1 MSKKNLVVHGIIM
14 LFIQEL
20 AFSYECRSLIP
31 RFPSVHVCAIIA
43 SGDHCVIYTGFKAS
57 KVVTRSNFAYRG
69 SLGMRLN
76 TTNLCIIIIPGIC
89 KGSVFDVLWEVGTDI
104 VSVVEC
110 SHTTSC

>member
-1 MSKKNLVVHGIIM
+1 
-14 LFIQEL
+14 
-20 AFSYECRSLIP
+20 
-31 RFPSVHVCAIIA
+31 
-43 SGDHCVIYTGFKAS
+43 
-57 KVVTRSNFAYRG
+57 
-69 SLGMRLN
+69 MRLN